1 MKITE
6 ALRAEHVV
14 FHSLFDHIE
23 QAVPR
28 LKTLAQVKSLAA
40 VLEATLSAHSRT
52 EDTLLIEPLEHCLEQ
67 MGQADGFHQE
77 HREID
82 ASLAEIKAAQQAGT
96 ARLLLLKAVAY
107 SRNHFDK
114 EERILFPLAEKVL
127 KGKTL
132 TTLAGDWM
140 KQRQAA
146 AA

>member
-6 ALRAEHVV
+6 ALLAEHVV
-14 FHSLFDHIE
+14 FHNLFDHFE

-28 LKTLAQVKSLAA
+28 LKTLAEVKSLAA
-40 VLEATLSAHSRT
+40 LLESTLCAHSRT
-52 EDTLLIEPLEHCLEQ
+52 EDNLLIEPLDHCLEQ
-67 MGQADGFHQE
+67 IGQSETFHQE

-82 ASLAEIKAAQQAGT
+82 SSLSEIKSVRHVAT
-96 ARLLLLKAVAY
+96 AKQLLLNAVRY

-127 KGKTL
+127 KAKTL
-132 TTLAGDWM
+132 TTLARDWM
-140 KQRQAA
+140 KQREAA